1 VDDALNA
8 INPNIKYHFLE
19 EVHEEPEPPVAY
31 AYLNKPFAHFENL
44 KPMVA
49 PKPEEDTPN
58 FEGVKDLTTGE
69 WIQTGPTFAKS
80 KPLDP
85 YDNKGIN
92 WDNIPADQQ
101 YITIDGERM
110 HIKAAREMHGPKH
123 IRTTDSYVQN
133 EEQQESGL
141 WNKVISE
148 QEYRDKLEKN
158 KNEPTN
164 NTNNPA

>member
-1 VDDALNA
+1 
-8 INPNIKYHFLE
+8 
-19 EVHEEPEPPVAY
+19 
-31 AYLNKPFAHFENL
+31 
-44 KPMVA
+44 
-49 PKPEEDTPN
+49 
-58 FEGVKDLTTGE
+58 
-69 WIQTGPTFAKS
+69 
-80 KPLDP
+80 
-85 YDNKGIN
+85 
-92 WDNIPADQQ
+92 
-101 YITIDGERM
+101 
-110 HIKAAREMHGPKH
+110 MHGPKH

>member
-1 VDDALNA
+1 
-8 INPNIKYHFLE
+8 
-19 EVHEEPEPPVAY
+19 
-31 AYLNKPFAHFENL
+31 
-44 KPMVA
+44 MVA
-49 PKPEEDTPN
+49 PKAAEDGPN
-58 FEGVKDLTTGE
+58 FEGVKDPNTGE
-69 WIQTGPTFAKS
+69 WVQTGPTFKEP
-80 KPLDP
+80 KPVDP
-85 YDNKGIN
+85 YNDKGID
-92 WDNIPADQQ
+92 WDNIPPDQQ

-110 HIKAAREMHGPKH
+110 HIRAAREMHGPKH